1 MSKSILSND
10 NICYVCGYT
19 KDIHKHH
26 IFYGTANRKLS
37 EKYGCWCYLCAVHH
51 NLSNVGVHFNKALDI
66 KLKKFCQEKWEAK
79 YGDRE
84 QFIQTFGKSYL

>member
-1 MSKSILSND
+1 MSKSILSNEKVCF
-10 NICYVCGYT
+10 ICGYT

-51 NLSNVGVHFNKALDI
+51 NLSNMGVHFNRDLD
-66 KLKKFCQEKWEAK
+66 LKVKRLCQQKWEAE
-79 YGDRE
+79 YGDRIK
-84 QFIQTFGKSYL
+84 FIAVFGKSYL